1 MKDTPSAQTL
11 NNTGACAVVNGPSGS
26 GKSLFLRMIADL
38 DPNEGKVFLGDLPRA
53 SMPATRWRRNVVYVA
68 AQSRARIP
76 EFESSQPSQAV
87 QSPRCDLRVCEN
99 S

>member
-1 MKDTPSAQTL
+1 MWAADDDFREYMKPNAAII
-11 NNTGACAVVNGPSGS
+11 GASEE
-26 GKSLFLRMIADL
+26 SLFLRMIADL

>member
-1 MKDTPSAQTL
+1 MKPNAAII
-11 NNTGACAVVNGPSGS
+11 GASEE
-26 GKSLFLRMIADL
+26 SLFLRMIADL